1 MLKKLSQTNIL
12 HRKSGVRSS
21 NQHSDNTVFQMNIN
35 INVSKS
41 IAFAGTIILVL
52 ASVNE
57 AHGNLF
63 DEIASNNILLN
74 LFILY

>member
-1 MLKKLSQTNIL
+1 M
-12 HRKSGVRSS
+12 
-21 NQHSDNTVFQMNIN
+21 N
-35 INVSKS
+35 INVSNS

-63 DEIASNNILLN
+63 DEIAANNILLN